1 MMSNRNRIL
10 AGTMAAVMAASVPAA
25 SVLAADVT
33 NTEKEEV
40 VYVMTDASGAVD
52 SVQVVNIFG
61 KGDVTDYG
69 NYSDV
74 KMLTSTADI
83 TQNGDQITFST
94 DEDKVYYQGTLENA
108 QIPWIVDITY
118 TLDGKHITP
127 EELAGESGALGIH
140 ISISQNSKCDNDFY
154 EGYALQA
161 AFTLD
166 TNRCENI
173 EADGATLANVGSDKQ
188 ISYTVLPGKGL
199 EADITADVT
208 DFEMDA
214 AAINGV
220 KLSLNMD
227 VDDEELMDKVHEIMD
242 AAEELNDG
250 AMDLSD
256 GAKELKDGGEDL
268 TDGASSLYSGM
279 SALDAGVSNLSQGV
293 GTIQDGLNTLNE
305 KSASLTTGSAQV
317 SEALKTIQTSLSGVS
332 VSTEQLKELTASSAS
347 IKQGISDLYDGAVA
361 LQSNL
366 SYAKYKEAMKTGGLD
381 VDELVAG
388 NQAAI
393 SSLSTQITEL
403 QTQLEQLK
411 AIPGYESNSTYMAQV
426 QALESQIASLSNIVT
441 LLTGNNA
448 AIGGTETYL
457 DGVSS
462 GVDDLVNGL
471 SALKENYTKFDAA
484 IADLTDTLS
493 GLAVNMSTLK
503 TGIDTLV
510 ENYDTLDDGISQY
523 TDGVASIV
531 AGYSQLTNGMSSLTS
546 GSKNLLEGTETLKG
560 KTADLYDGMKTL
572 YNGTVTLTDG
582 TEEFYDKTADM
593 DTQVED
599 SIDTMIDS
607 ISGKDVD
614 VVSFVSDKNK
624 NVESVQFV
632 IQTAAIEKA
641 EPEETAQTDKADS
654 TFWQKLL
661 KLFGAE

>member
-1 MMSNRNRIL
+1 MANRNRIL
-10 AGTMAAVMAASVPAA
+10 AGTMAAVMAAGAPAT

-33 NTEKEEV
+33 NTDKEEV
-40 VYVMTDASGAVD
+40 VYVMADASGTVD

-83 TQNGDQITFST
+83 TQDGDKVTFST
-94 DEDKVYYQGTLENA
+94 DEDKVYYQGTLDNA
-108 QIPWIVDITY
+108 QIPWNIKITY
-118 TLDGKHITP
+118 TLDGKSVTP
-127 EELAGESGALGIH
+127 EELAGASGALGIH
-140 ISISQNSKCDNDFY
+140 ISISENSKCDNDFY

-166 TNRCENI
+166 TSRCENI

-220 KLSLNMD
+220 KLSLNME
-227 VDDEELMDKVHEIMD
+227 VDDEELMEKVQEIMD
-242 AAEELNDG
+242 AADEINDG
-250 AMDLSD
+250 ASDLSD
-256 GAKELKDGGEDL
+256 GAKELQDGGEDL
-268 TDGASSLYSGM
+268 NDGAASLYSGA
-279 SALDAGVSNLSQGV
+279 SALDTGVSSLNQGV

-317 SEALKTIQTSLSGVS
+317 SEALKMIQTSLSGVS
-332 VSTEQLKELTASSAS
+332 VSTEQLKQLTASSAS

-366 SYAKYKEAMKTGGLD
+366 SYAKYKEAMKAGGLD
-381 VDELVAG
+381 VDELVTG

-393 SSLSTQITEL
+393 TSLSTQITEL
-403 QTQLEQLK
+403 QIQLEQLK
-411 AIPGYESNSTYMAQV
+411 AIPGYESNSTYVAQV

-457 DGVSS
+457 NSVSS
-462 GVDDLVNGL
+462 GVDSLVSGL
-471 SALKENYTKFDAA
+471 SELKQNYTKFDAA
-484 IADLTDTLS
+484 ITELTDTLS
-493 GLAVNMSTLK
+493 GLAVDMSTLK

-510 ENYDTLDDGISQY
+510 ENYETLDAGISQY

-531 AGYSQLTNGMSSLTS
+531 AGYSQLTDGMSSLTS
-546 GSKNLLEGTETLKG
+546 GSKNLLAGAGTLKDG
-560 KTADLYDGMKTL
+560 TADLYAGMETL
-572 YNGTVTLTDG
+572 YNGTVTLSDG
-582 TEEFYDKTADM
+582 TEEFYEKTSDM

-607 ISGKDVD
+607 ISGSGVD

-641 EPEETAQTDKADS
+641 EPEETVQTETSDS
-654 TFWQKLL
+654 SFWQKLL

>member
-140 ISISQNSKCDNDFY
+140 ISISENSKCDNDFY

-199 EADITADVT
+199 DADITADVT

-250 AMDLSD
+250 ATDLSD

-279 SALDAGVSNLSQGV
+279 SALDVGVSNLSQGV

-411 AIPGYESNSTYMAQV
+411 AIPGYESNSTYMSQV

-503 TGIDTLV
+503 QELIPWWRITIHLMM
-510 ENYDTLDDGISQY
+510 ES
-523 TDGVASIV
+523 ASTQMVWQALWQDIH
-531 AGYSQLTNGMSSLTS
+531 SLQMACH
-546 GSKNLLEGTETLKG
+546 L
-560 KTADLYDGMKTL
+560 
-572 YNGTVTLTDG
+572 
-582 TEEFYDKTADM
+582 
-593 DTQVED
+593 
-599 SIDTMIDS
+599 
-607 ISGKDVD
+607 
-614 VVSFVSDKNK
+614 
-624 NVESVQFV
+624 
-632 IQTAAIEKA
+632 
-641 EPEETAQTDKADS
+641 
-654 TFWQKLL
+654 
-661 KLFGAE
+661 

>member
-1 MMSNRNRIL
+1 MANRNRIL
-10 AGTMAAVMAASVPAA
+10 AGTMAAVMAAGAPAT
-25 SVLAADVT
+25 SVLAADVI
-33 NTEKEEV
+33 NTDKEEV
-40 VYVMTDASGAVD
+40 VYVMADASGTVD

-83 TQNGDQITFST
+83 TQDGDKVTFST
-94 DEDKVYYQGTLENA
+94 DEDKVYYQGTLDNA
-108 QIPWIVDITY
+108 QIPWNIKITY
-118 TLDGKHITP
+118 TLDGKSVTP
-127 EELAGESGALGIH
+127 EELAGASGALGIH
-140 ISISQNSKCDNDFY
+140 ISISENSKCGNDFY

-220 KLSLNMD
+220 KLSLNME
-227 VDDEELMDKVHEIMD
+227 VDDEELMEKVQEIMD
-242 AAEELNDG
+242 AADEINDG
-250 AMDLSD
+250 ASDLSD
-256 GAKELKDGGEDL
+256 GAKELQDGGEDL
-268 TDGASSLYSGM
+268 NDGAASLYSGV
-279 SALDAGVSNLSQGV
+279 SALDTGVSSLNQGV

-332 VSTEQLKELTASSAS
+332 VSTEQLKQLTASSAS

-366 SYAKYKEAMKTGGLD
+366 SYAKYKEAMKAGGLD
-381 VDELVAG
+381 VDELVTG

-393 SSLSTQITEL
+393 TSLSTQITEL

-411 AIPGYESNSTYMAQV
+411 AIPGYESNSTYVAQV

-457 DGVSS
+457 NSVSS
-462 GVDDLVNGL
+462 GVDSLVSGL
-471 SALKENYTKFDAA
+471 SELKQNYTKFDAA
-484 IADLTDTLS
+484 ITELTDTLS
-493 GLAVNMSTLK
+493 GLAVDMSTLK

-510 ENYDTLDDGISQY
+510 ENYETLDAGISQY

-531 AGYSQLTNGMSSLTS
+531 AGYSQLTDGMSSLTS
-546 GSKNLLEGTETLKG
+546 GSKNLLEGAGTLKDG
-560 KTADLYDGMKTL
+560 TADLYAGMETL
-572 YNGTVTLTDG
+572 YNGTVTLSDG
-582 TEEFYDKTADM
+582 TEEFYEKTSDM

-607 ISGKDVD
+607 IFGSGVD

-641 EPEETAQTDKADS
+641 EPEETVQTETSDS
-654 TFWQKLL
+654 SFWQKLL

>member
-1 MMSNRNRIL
+1 MSNKNRIL
-10 AGTMAAVMAASVPAA
+10 AGTMAAVMAAGAPAT

-33 NTEKEEV
+33 NTDKEEV
-40 VYVMTDASGAVD
+40 VYVMADASGTVD

-83 TQNGDQITFST
+83 TQDGDKVTFST
-94 DEDKVYYQGTLENA
+94 DEDKVYYQGTLDNA
-108 QIPWIVDITY
+108 QIPWNIKITY
-118 TLDGKHITP
+118 TLDGKSVTP
-127 EELAGESGALGIH
+127 EELAGASGALGIH
-140 ISISQNSKCDNDFY
+140 ISISENSKCDNDFY

-166 TNRCENI
+166 TSRCENI

-220 KLSLNMD
+220 KLSLNME
-227 VDDEELMDKVHEIMD
+227 VDDEELMEKVQEIMD
-242 AAEELNDG
+242 AADEINDG
-250 AMDLSD
+250 ASDLSD
-256 GAKELKDGGEDL
+256 GAKELQDGGEDL
-268 TDGASSLYSGM
+268 NDGAASLYSGA
-279 SALDAGVSNLSQGV
+279 SALDTGVSSLNQGV

-332 VSTEQLKELTASSAS
+332 VSTEQLKQLTASSAS

-366 SYAKYKEAMKTGGLD
+366 SYAKYKEAMKAGGLD
-381 VDELVAG
+381 VDELVTG

-393 SSLSTQITEL
+393 TSLSTQITEL

-411 AIPGYESNSTYMAQV
+411 AIPGYESNSTYVAQV

-457 DGVSS
+457 NSVSS
-462 GVDDLVNGL
+462 GVDSLVSGL
-471 SALKENYTKFDAA
+471 SELKQNYTKFDAA
-484 IADLTDTLS
+484 ITELTDTLS
-493 GLAVNMSTLK
+493 GLAVDMSTLK

-510 ENYDTLDDGISQY
+510 ENYETLDAGISQY

-531 AGYSQLTNGMSSLTS
+531 AGYSQLTDGMSSLTS
-546 GSKNLLEGTETLKG
+546 GSKNLLEGAGTLKDG
-560 KTADLYDGMKTL
+560 TADLYAGMEIL
-572 YNGTVTLTDG
+572 YHGTVTLSDG
-582 TEEFYDKTADM
+582 TEEFYEKTSDM

-607 ISGKDVD
+607 ISGSGVD

-632 IQTAAIEKA
+632 IQTPAIEKA
-641 EPEETAQTDKADS
+641 EPEETVQTETSDS
-654 TFWQKLL
+654 SFWQKLL
-661 KLFGAE
+661 KLFGVE

>member
-1 MMSNRNRIL
+1 MSNRNRVL
-10 AGTMAAVMAASVPAA
+10 AGTMAAVMAASVPAT

-40 VYVMTDASGAVD
+40 VYVMADASGAVD

-83 TQNGDQITFST
+83 TQDKDKVTFST

-108 QIPWIVDITY
+108 QIPWNINITY
-118 TLDGKHITP
+118 TLDGKQVTP
-127 EELAGESGALGIH
+127 EELAGESGTLGIH
-140 ISISQNSKCDNDFY
+140 ISISENSKCDNDFY

-220 KLSLNMD
+220 KLSLNMEI
-227 VDDEELMDKVHEIMD
+227 DDEELMDKVHEIMD
-242 AAEELNDG
+242 AADSINGG
-250 AMDLSD
+250 ATDLSD
-256 GAKELKDGGEDL
+256 GAKELKDGGETL

-279 SALDAGVSNLSQGV
+279 SALDAGVSNLNQGI

-411 AIPGYESNSTYMAQV
+411 AIPGYESNSTYVAQV

-531 AGYSQLTNGMSSLTS
+531 AGYSQLTNGMSSLTD

-560 KTADLYDGMKTL
+560 GTEDLYDGMKTL

-582 TEEFYDKTADM
+582 TEEFYEKTADM

-641 EPEETAQTDKADS
+641 EPEETAQTDKAGS

-661 KLFGAE
+661 KLFGVE

>member
-1 MMSNRNRIL
+1 MANRNRIL
-10 AGTMAAVMAASVPAA
+10 AGTMAAVMAAGAPAT

-33 NTEKEEV
+33 NTDKEEV
-40 VYVMTDASGAVD
+40 VYVMADASGTVD

-83 TQNGDQITFST
+83 TQDGDKVTFST
-94 DEDKVYYQGTLENA
+94 DEDKVYYQGTLDNA
-108 QIPWIVDITY
+108 QIPWNIKITY
-118 TLDGKHITP
+118 TLDGKSVTP
-127 EELAGESGALGIH
+127 EELAGASGALGIH
-140 ISISQNSKCDNDFY
+140 ISISENSKCDNDFY

-166 TNRCENI
+166 TSRCENI

-220 KLSLNMD
+220 KLSLNME
-227 VDDEELMDKVHEIMD
+227 VDDKELMEKVQEIMD
-242 AAEELNDG
+242 AADEINDG
-250 AMDLSD
+250 ASDLSD
-256 GAKELKDGGEDL
+256 GAKELQDGGEDL
-268 TDGASSLYSGM
+268 NDGAASLYSGA
-279 SALDAGVSNLSQGV
+279 SALDTGVSSLNQGV

-317 SEALKTIQTSLSGVS
+317 SEALKMIQTSLSGVS
-332 VSTEQLKELTASSAS
+332 VSTEQLKQLTASSAS

-366 SYAKYKEAMKTGGLD
+366 SYAKYKEAMKAGGLD
-381 VDELVAG
+381 VDELVTG

-393 SSLSTQITEL
+393 TSLSTQITEL
-403 QTQLEQLK
+403 QIQLEQLK
-411 AIPGYESNSTYMAQV
+411 AIPGYESNSTYVAQV

-457 DGVSS
+457 NSVSS
-462 GVDDLVNGL
+462 GVDSLVSGL
-471 SALKENYTKFDAA
+471 SELKQNYTKFDAA
-484 IADLTDTLS
+484 ITELTDTLS
-493 GLAVNMSTLK
+493 GLAVDMSTLK

-510 ENYDTLDDGISQY
+510 ENYETLDAGISQY

-531 AGYSQLTNGMSSLTS
+531 AGYSQLTDGMSSLTS
-546 GSKNLLEGTETLKG
+546 GSKNLLAGAGTLKDG
-560 KTADLYDGMKTL
+560 TADLYAGMETL
-572 YNGTVTLTDG
+572 YNGTVTLSDG
-582 TEEFYDKTADM
+582 TEEFYEKTSDM

-607 ISGKDVD
+607 ISGSGVD

-641 EPEETAQTDKADS
+641 EPEETVQTETSDS
-654 TFWQKLL
+654 SFWQKLL